1 MAGWLGVAANAT
13 RGEAWGA
20 DLLRFARLAGHA
32 RSGIPQQNMK
42 EKKAMHGVHS
52 GSEGGEAR

>member
-1 MAGWLGVAANAT
+1 MAANVT

-32 RSGIPQQNMK
+32 RSGIWQRNMK